1 MAMDSATGSAVAVA
15 GLRLAPA
22 GRAAGW
28 LTAVSGLN
36 RQTDKRAAV
45 AAADRLAD
53 AAAPAGYM
61 LSVRRT
67 ATVVCMGCSELAAAW
82 LRGLWPWPSRLSSAP
97 SLLWPLLS
105 PFSLSG
111 SGSL

>member
-1 MAMDSATGSAVAVA
+1 MAPV
-15 GLRLAPA
+15 
-22 GRAAGW
+22 GRAAEW
-28 LTAVSGLN
+28 LAAVSGPN
-36 RQTDKRAAV
+36 RQTGTQAAV
-45 AAADRLAD
+45 AAADRP
-53 AAAPAGYM
+53 AAAAAHAGYM